1 MHRLSFRQ
9 EGDRRGWWFDSLR
22 RMFESFVHKVKVVL
36 TDEIL
41 RTRILFVLGALVV
54 FRLLAAIP
62 VPGVS
67 ASALESF
74 LSGNQFF
81 GLLNIFSGGGFSN
94 LSIVM
99 LGVGPYITASIVMQL
114 LTILVPALKE
124 MYQEEGDSGRQ
135 RFAQYSRYL
144 TIPLAFIQAFAFLLL
159 LQQNGIVPGLT
170 LFQLTVNIFVVAAG
184 SILLM
189 WLGELI
195 SEFGVGNGVS
205 LLIFAG
211 IVSRIP
217 SDLSKLVFSFDVSQL
232 PAYLGFAAAAIVIMA
247 GVVFITE
254 AERPIP
260 VTYARRV
267 RGNRVLGGI
276 STYLP
281 LRVNQAGVI
290 PIIFALSFL
299 LFPQMIATFLSH
311 ASISWLAAAGS
322 AVVSALANQWVYG
335 GLYFFFVVV
344 FTYFYTAITFEPHQ
358 IAKNLQKNGAFIPGV
373 RPGAT
378 TSDYLGNIITRITL
392 VGALFLGVLAVLP
405 IVLQGLTGITA
416 VTIGGTALLIAVS
429 VVLDLVKKIDAQTSI
444 REY

>member
-1 MHRLSFRQ
+1 MFETFLRKVKLVF
-9 EGDRRGWWFDSLR
+9 EDGSLR
-22 RMFESFVHKVKVVL
+22 S
-36 TDEIL
+36 
-41 RTRILFVLGALVV
+41 RILFVLGALVV
-54 FRLLAAIP
+54 FRVLAAIP
-62 VPGVS
+62 VPGINA
-67 ASALESF
+67 ASLEAY
-74 LSGNQFF
+74 LNNNQFL

-114 LTILVPALKE
+114 MTILIPKLKE
-124 MYQEEGDSGRQ
+124 MYQEEGDAGRQ

-144 TIPLAFIQAFAFLLL
+144 SVPLAFVQAFGFLLL
-159 LQQNGIVPGLT
+159 LQQNGVVPGLT
-170 LFQLTVNIFVVAAG
+170 LFGLMTNVTVIAAG

-189 WLGELI
+189 WIGELI

-205 LLIFAG
+205 LMIFAG
-211 IVSRIP
+211 IVASVPQQVAQTI
-217 SDLSKLVFSFDVSQL
+217 FSFDISQL
-232 PAYLGFAAAAIVIMA
+232 PAYLGFIAAAVVITA

-267 RGNRVLGGI
+267 RGNKVLGGI

-281 LRVNQAGVI
+281 IRVNQAGVM

-299 LFPQMIATFLSH
+299 LFPQMIATFVSKV
-311 ASISWLAAAGS
+311 SIAWLASGAS
-322 AVVSALANQWVYG
+322 AIVAALANQWVYG
-335 GLYFFFVVV
+335 GLYFALVVI

-358 IAKNLQKNGAFIPGV
+358 IAKNLQKNGAFVPGV
-373 RPGAT
+373 RPGGT
-378 TSDYLGNIITRITL
+378 TADYLGNIITRITL

-405 IVLQGLTGITA
+405 LILQGITGITA
-416 VTIGGTALLIAVS
+416 ITIGGTALLIAVS
-429 VVLDLVKKIDAQTSI
+429 VVLDVVKKIDAQTSI

>member
-1 MHRLSFRQ
+1 
-9 EGDRRGWWFDSLR
+9 
-22 RMFESFVHKVKVVL
+22 MFESFLRKTKLVFE
-36 TDEIL
+36 DEGL
-41 RTRILFVLGALVV
+41 RSRILFVLGALVV
-54 FRLLAAIP
+54 FRILAAIP
-62 VPGVS
+62 VPGID
-67 ASALESF
+67 AIQLEAF
-74 LSGNQFF
+74 LSNNQFF

-114 LTILVPALKE
+114 MTILVPRLKE
-124 MYQEEGDSGRQ
+124 MYQEEGDAGRQ
-135 RFAQYSRYL
+135 RFSQYSRYL
-144 TIPLAFIQAFAFLLL
+144 SIPLAFIQSFAFLLL
-159 LQQNGIVPGLT
+159 LQQNGIVPALSLLALVT
-170 LFQLTVNIFVVAAG
+170 NVTVIAAG
-184 SILLM
+184 SVLLM

-205 LLIFAG
+205 LIIFAG
-211 IVSRIP
+211 IVSALP
-217 SDLSKLVFSFDVSQL
+217 SQVAQLAFAFDPSQL
-232 PAYLGFAAAAIVIMA
+232 PAYLGFLAAALAIMA

-267 RGNRVLGGI
+267 RGAKVLGGV

-299 LFPQMIATFLSH
+299 LFPQMIATFLSRVN
-311 ASISWLAAAGS
+311 IDWLASGAQ
-322 AVVSALANQWVYG
+322 AVVNGLANQWIYG

-373 RPGAT
+373 RPGGT
-378 TSDYLGNIITRITL
+378 TADYLGNIITRITL
-392 VGALFLGVLAVLP
+392 VGALFLGILAVLP
-405 IVLQGLTGITA
+405 IILQGITGITA

-429 VVLDLVKKIDAQTSI
+429 VVLDLVKKVDAQTSI